1 MEIGGLSFDLGT
13 LNDSRKPDP
22 NEIYD
27 LLILGGGPAAM
38 AAAVYAARKMM
49 KLALITVDF
58 GGQVATT
65 SQVENYLGFQ
75 MVEGSELVEKFKQ
88 QVWQFD
94 LPVLQWQPVIKVEP
108 AGEMFHVTVE
118 DRTVYPGRT
127 VLLAT
132 GNQHRRLNVPGEAEL
147 TGKGVA
153 YCATCDAP
161 FFKERNVVVAGGGNS
176 AFTAALDLLKVA
188 AAVTMINY
196 AEGWQGD
203 AVLLEA
209 IRKYP
214 NLTMLDY
221 HQFLKIEGERVVT
234 GVVVQDRRTG
244 EEKRLP
250 ADGIFVEIG
259 LSPNSSMVE
268 GLAEMTPQRE
278 VIIDCHC
285 RTSVPGLFAA
295 GDVTTV
301 PFKQIVI
308 SAGEG
313 AKAALSAY
321 DYLVQ
326 KGWL

>member
-13 LNDSRKPDP
+13 LTESRAPDP
-22 NEIYD
+22 NETYD
-27 LLILGGGPAAM
+27 LLIFGGGPAAM

-75 MVEGSELVEKFKQ
+75 MVQGAELVEKFKQ
-88 QVWQFD
+88 QVMQFD
-94 LPVLQWQPVIKVEP
+94 LPILQHQPVTKVEKD
-108 AGEMFHVTVE
+108 GERFKATVA
-118 DRTVYPGRT
+118 DGAVYTGRT

-132 GNQHRRLNVPGEAEL
+132 GNKHRRLNVPGEAEL
-147 TGKGVA
+147 AGKGVA

-161 FFKERNVVVAGGGNS
+161 FFKDKRVVVAGGGNS

-188 AAVTMINY
+188 AAVTMVNY
-196 AEGWQGD
+196 AAGWQGD

-209 IRKYP
+209 VRRRD
-214 NLTMLDY
+214 NLTLLDN
-221 HQFLKIEGERVVT
+221 HQVVKIEGEQYVT
-234 GVVVQDRRTG
+234 GMVLADRLTG
-244 EEKRLP
+244 AEKHLP
-250 ADGIFVEIG
+250 ADGVFVEIG

-268 GLAEMTPQRE
+268 GLADMTPQRE
-278 VIIDCHC
+278 VMIDCRC
-285 RTSVPGLFAA
+285 RTNVPGLFAA

-313 AKAALSAY
+313 AKAALAAY
-321 DYLVQ
+321 DYLTQ
-326 KGWL
+326 KGLL